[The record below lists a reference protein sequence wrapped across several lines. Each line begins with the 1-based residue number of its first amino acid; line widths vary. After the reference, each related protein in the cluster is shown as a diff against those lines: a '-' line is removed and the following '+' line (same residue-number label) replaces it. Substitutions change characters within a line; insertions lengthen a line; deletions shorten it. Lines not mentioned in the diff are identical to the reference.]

1 MHLHYTAQI
10 LPLVA
15 TSVLLV
21 VLIVYALLNRAEPLA
36 LWLVATFGLLL
47 VWSLG
52 YIMELS
58 ADRLSDK
65 LFWADIQYLGAT
77 PLPLV
82 WYLTVRH
89 AVGKRRLSLWL
100 SSTLWVAC
108 GALLAV
114 VFVNPAGLFRG
125 QPALDVSGPS
135 SLVDPDY
142 GSLYYLVLATYAFPL
157 LLASVVLLVRATA
170 HTLSVFR
177 DRNLILLAAT
187 LLPLTGGAMYTA
199 GLVPWRNYNPAMASV
214 AVSAV
219 LCGYALWRYRL
230 FDVAPLARDAV
241 IDHLPDGLLVCD
253 LYGRLVDYNPAA
265 RATLPELGPQVVGEP
280 LARVCARRPDL
291 VDAVA
296 RRLNGDASGASESAV
311 SCETRF
317 SITEV
322 TSRAGRLVGLAIV
335 LRDREAP
342 AVAGP
347 GDD

>member
-1 MHLHYTAQI
+1 
-10 LPLVA
+10 
-15 TSVLLV
+15 
-21 VLIVYALLNRAEPLA
+21 
-36 LWLVATFGLLL
+36 LLL

-82 WYLTVRH
+82 WYLTVRR
-89 AVGKRRLSLWL
+89 AVGRRRLPTWLVRALWA
-100 SSTLWVAC
+100 AC

-125 QPALDVSGPS
+125 EPSLDPSGPT

-142 GSLYYLVLATYAFPL
+142 GILYYLALVSYAFPL
-157 LLASVVLLVRATA
+157 LLAAVVTLVRATA
-170 HTLSVFR
+170 HTLRVFR

-253 LYGRLVDYNPAA
+253 LEGRLVDYNPAA
-265 RATLPELGPQVVGEP
+265 RAVLPELGPHAVGEP
-280 LARVCARRPDL
+280 LAHVCARRPEL
-291 VDAVA
+291 AEAVA
-296 RRLNGDASGASESAV
+296 RRLNGDAPSPSDVEAPGYG
-311 SCETRF
+311 RF

-322 TSRAGRLVGLAIV
+322 TSRAGRLVGLAVV
-335 LRDREAP
+335 LRDGEAP
-342 AVAGP
+342 AKARSG
-347 GDD
+347 GG